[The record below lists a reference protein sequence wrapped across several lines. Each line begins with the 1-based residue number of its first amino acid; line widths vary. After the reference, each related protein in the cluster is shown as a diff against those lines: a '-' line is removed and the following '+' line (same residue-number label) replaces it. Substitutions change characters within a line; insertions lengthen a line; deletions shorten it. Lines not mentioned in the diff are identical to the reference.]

1 MKKEGIFTRMINR
14 WLIRRAC
21 FHHDPLTGTSW
32 IIQQRNILVRM
43 KFFCSRC
50 RKKWAKK

>member
-1 MKKEGIFTRMINR
+1 MLKEGPFTRLINR

-32 IIQQRNILVRM
+32 IMQQQTVLTRA

-50 RKKWAKK
+50 RKKWTRK